1 MKTVLMILSPIP
13 VLIDAIK
20 AIEAAIPGSGN
31 GEKKLAMVRE
41 VMETADDTAD
51 EVIKLWPTIEKIIAV
66 IVKTL
71 KATGIFK

>member
-1 MKTVLMILSPIP
+1 MKTVLMILSLIP